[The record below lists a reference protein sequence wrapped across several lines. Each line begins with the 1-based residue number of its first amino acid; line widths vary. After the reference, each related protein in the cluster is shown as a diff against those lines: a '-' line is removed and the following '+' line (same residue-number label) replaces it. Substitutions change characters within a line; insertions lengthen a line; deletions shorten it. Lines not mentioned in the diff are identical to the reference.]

1 VNTNERAIHYL
12 NAFEE
17 NLLHCSQLSAFSL
30 EEFVGDNLKVLA
42 AEALAIRAGEL
53 VKRLARLYPDVFSGN
68 PWRLI
73 AQHRDKVAHDY
84 LDLDV
89 EALFLTITRD
99 FLELRPSIANA
110 RQQISAMSL
119 SDSE

>member
-1 VNTNERAIHYL
+1 MNPNQRSIHYL
-12 NAFEE
+12 EALEE
-17 NLLHCSQLSAFSL
+17 NLVHCEKLAELSVADFRADEL
-30 EEFVGDNLKVLA
+30 MVLA

-53 VKRLARLYPDVFSGN
+53 VKRLSRIHPEIFAGN

-84 LDLDV
+84 LDLDP

-99 FLELRPSIANA
+99 FVQLHEPIAKA
-110 RQQISAMSL
+110 RVAL
-119 SDSE
+119 DLHL

>member
-1 VNTNERAIHYL
+1 MNSNQRSIHYL
-12 NAFEE
+12 AALEE
-17 NLLHCSQLSAFSL
+17 NLAHCEKLAELSV
-30 EEFVGDNLKVLA
+30 EEFKGDELMVLA

-53 VKRLARLYPDVFSGN
+53 VKRLSRIHPEVFAGN

-84 LDLDV
+84 LDLDS

-99 FLELRPSIANA
+99 FLQLHEPIARA
-110 RQQISAMSL
+110 KLAIG
-119 SDSE
+119 SEA